1 MGSRFAEADILTVL
15 NEYAPGASREAICAE
30 NGIRVRT
37 LYRWLAR
44 RGRGRP
50 ALEERL
56 KALEAE
62 NLRLR
67 KLLAELAPSA
77 LRSESLPD

>member
-1 MGSRFAEADILTVL
+1 MGSKFAEADILAVL
-15 NEYAPGASREAICAE
+15 DKYAAGVSREAICAE
-30 NGIRVRT
+30 NSISVRT

-67 KLLAELAPSA
+67 ELLAEFAPNA
-77 LRSESLPD
+77 PRSQD